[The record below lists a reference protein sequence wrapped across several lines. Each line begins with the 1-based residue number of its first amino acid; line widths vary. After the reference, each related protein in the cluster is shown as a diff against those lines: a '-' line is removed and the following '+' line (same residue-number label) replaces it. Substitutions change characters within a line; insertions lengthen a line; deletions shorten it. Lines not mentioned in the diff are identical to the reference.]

1 MSVDRHFMDAP
12 LKRPRTVLTLDTK
25 LSIIQRLENGE
36 TAASLGRLYHI
47 NESSVR
53 TIKKN
58 AERIRNSVAQSC
70 SLTAKKTVRV
80 RNPLLE
86 KIEKMLAIWVEDQ
99 NKKKMVVNS
108 RIIRMKALKLYE
120 HLQEKHMGSSS
131 AEPFAASKGWF
142 DKFQKRQ
149 NLQNIKMKGD
159 AGSGEDVAPY
169 DFADEFKAVVRAK
182 GYKPQQVFNL
192 DETSLFWKRMPSS
205 TFLSKEEKTAPGFKA
220 AKDRLTV
227 LLCGNAKG
235 DFKCKPLLVY
245 HSQTPRALKGVRFQN
260 LPVHWRSN
268 RKAWVTG
275 KLFEDWFLNCF
286 CVEVEQYCCKS
297 GIAFKAL
304 LVLDNAPGHPAH
316 LNDLHPNIRVMFL
329 PPSSTSLMQPM
340 NQGVLTIFKIYY
352 MKLIFLQLLKA
363 SEGCGKQSV
372 RDFWRSYNILHAIKN
387 IRNAWNEVKDTLMN
401 VVWKKL
407 WKECVQDFRESVNPF
422 SEASEIVG
430 IGQKVPGEGF
440 EDLTEA
446 DIIDLLQSHEEELS
460 VEDLVELTQKEQED
474 QDVSMQEDKLTVKRL
489 ARFFTLANQLAQE
502 AVDMDPDI
510 ERSLQFGRN
519 LTSALATYREIYR
532 EKQHQSNSL
541 H

>member
-1 MSVDRHFMDAP
+1 MDAP
-12 LKRPRTVLTLDTK
+12 VKRPRTVLTLETK
-25 LSIIQRLENGE
+25 LSIIQRLEYGE
-36 TAASLGRLYHI
+36 TAASLGRLYNV
-47 NESSVR
+47 NESSIR
-53 TIKKN
+53 TIRKN
-58 AERIRNSVAQSC
+58 AERIRNSVARSC

-108 RIIRMKALKLYE
+108 RIIRTKALKLYE
-120 HLQEKHMGSSS
+120 HLQEKHSSV
-131 AEPFAASKGWF
+131 EPFAASKGWF

-149 NLQNIKMKGD
+149 NLHNIKTKDD
-159 AGSGEDVAPY
+159 AGSGEDVATY
-169 DFADEFKAVVRAK
+169 DFADEFMTVVRSK

-192 DETSLFWKRMPSS
+192 DETSLFWKRMPNS
-205 TFLSKEEKTAPGFKA
+205 TFLSKEEKIAPGFKA

-245 HSQTPRALKGVRFQN
+245 HSQTPRALKGVRLQN
-260 LPVHWRSN
+260 LPVYWRSN

-316 LNDLHPNIRVMFL
+316 LNDLHPNVRVMFL
-329 PPSSTSLMQPM
+329 LPSSMSLMQPM
-340 NQGVLTIFKIYY
+340 NQGVITIFKIYY
-352 MKLIFLQLLKA
+352 LRLIFSQLVQA
-363 SEGCGKQSV
+363 SEGYSKQSV

-387 IRNAWNEVKDTLMN
+387 IRNAWDEVKDTLMN
-401 VVWKKL
+401 AVWKKL
-407 WKECVQDFRESVNPF
+407 WKECVHDLRESVNPF
-422 SEASEIVG
+422 SEVSEIVS
-430 IGQKVPGEGF
+430 IGQKVAGEGF
-440 EDLTEA
+440 EDLKEA
-446 DIIDLLQSHEEELS
+446 DVIDLLQSHEEELS
-460 VEDLVELTQKEQED
+460 VEDLVELTQNEQED
-474 QDVSMQEDKLTVKRL
+474 QDVVMQEDKLTVKRL
-489 ARFFTLANQLAQE
+489 ARFFILANQLAQE

-519 LTSALATYREIYR
+519 LTSALATYRE
-532 EKQHQSNSL
+532 KQHQSY
-541 H
+541 